1 MNPTGSRLLLVE
13 DHQDIRKLIKA
24 SLKSMSIPIDEAGT
38 SDAARLLFNANPG
51 AYAMT
56 IIDIRLPGGTGG
68 TGGLELCREIAARRA
83 ATGDRWPYVI
93 VVSARTQ
100 QSDRQNAIDS
110 GAHLFMPKPFSP
122 RELLAMVKG
131 SWAMSP

>member
-13 DHQDIRKLIKA
+13 DHQDIRKLIKS
-24 SLKSMSIPIDEAGT
+24 SLKSMSIPIDEVDT

-56 IIDIRLPGGTGG
+56 IIDIRLPGGTS
-68 TGGLELCREIAARRA
+68 GLELCREIAASRA

-93 VVSARTQ
+93 VISARAQ

-131 SWAMSP
+131 FWAMSP